1 MAPSRQQPEANRVSR
16 ARRRAELE
24 AGRSVSPEPPVV
36 RGELA
41 QVRKRIVAFFRAK
54 PGPEAKPAPT
64 VAVCGASF
72 APSVMRQ
79 LEAGQLLAVHFGEA
93 VFAIPRE
100 RHAAARAVILAS
112 KARKI
117 TESEAVA
124 TLTALA
130 RG

>member
-1 MAPSRQQPEANRVSR
+1 MAPSRQQPEANPVSR
-16 ARRRAELE
+16 TRRKAELE
-24 AGRSVSPEPPVV
+24 ARRSALPEAPVV
-36 RGELA
+36 RGELG
-41 QVRKRIVAFFRAK
+41 QIRKRIVAFFRAK

-79 LEAGQLLAVHFGEA
+79 LEAGQLLAIHFGET
-93 VFAIPRE
+93 VSAIPRE
-100 RHAAARAVILAS
+100 RHAAARAVVLAS
-112 KARKI
+112 KTRKI
-117 TESEAVA
+117 TRDEVVA